1 MPRCGM
7 QQSRLLSILLR
18 LQTQGRVS
26 AKALSET
33 FEVSIRT
40 IYRDIDQ
47 LSAAGVPV
55 YAETGRNGGFQLLDG
70 YRTKLTGLDRPE
82 AESLFL
88 AGLPFAAEQLGM
100 GLALDTTRMKL
111 LAALPEAMR
120 ADAEKVT
127 KRFHADPVAWFQDA
141 EEHRRL
147 PDLAAAVWAGRQLQL
162 RYDSWEK
169 VVDRR
174 VSPLGLVLKGGI
186 WYLVAAVEAS
196 SSPPNA
202 KRSGGAPSEG
212 REGGN
217 PRTYRVASIL
227 DMTVLDA
234 PAVLPPKFDL
244 KRYWKTF
251 ARDYETRMQSGTA
264 RIRARQPALK
274 ELARLSAAMSRAVR
288 DAGPVDQ
295 NGWRALDIPIESVP
309 AATRDLL
316 RFGAQVQALGP
327 PELVRAMRAAVHDLA
342 MLYPPAKR

>member
-1 MPRCGM
+1 M

-26 AKALSET
+26 AKAMAET

-70 YRTKLTGLDRPE
+70 YRTRLTGLDRPE

-100 GLALDTTRMKL
+100 GAALDTTRMKL

-141 EEHRRL
+141 EEHRHL
-147 PDLAAAVWAGRQLQL
+147 PDLAAAVWAGRQIQI

-169 VVDRR
+169 IVDRQL
-174 VSPLGLVLKGGI
+174 SPLGLVLKGGI
-186 WYLVAAVEAS
+186 WYLVGAV
-196 SSPPNA
+196 
-202 KRSGGAPSEG
+202 GAQ
-212 REGGN
+212 

-227 DMTVLDA
+227 DMSVLDT
-234 PAVLPPKFDL
+234 AVIVPPKFDL
-244 KRYWKTF
+244 KTYWAAF

-264 RIRARQPALK
+264 RIRAKQPALK
-274 ELARLSAAMSRAVR
+274 ELARLSAAMARAVAHAKPE
-288 DAGPVDQ
+288 DAD
-295 NGWRALDIPIESVP
+295 GWRTLTIPTESTP
-309 AATRDLL
+309 ATVRDLL
-316 RFGAQVQALGP
+316 RFGADVQALGP
-327 PELVRAMRAAVHDLA
+327 SELVRAMRAAVHDLA
-342 MLYPPAKR
+342 KLYATSKR

>member
-1 MPRCGM
+1 M

-26 AKALSET
+26 AKSLAEA

-55 YAETGRNGGFQLLDG
+55 YAETGRSGGFQLLDG

-100 GLALDTTRMKL
+100 GAALETTRMKL

-120 ADAEKVT
+120 GEAEKVS

-141 EEHRRL
+141 EEHRHL
-147 PDLAAAVWAGRQLQL
+147 PELAAAVWSARQIQI

-169 VVDRR
+169 IVERR
-174 VSPLGLVLKGGI
+174 VSPLGLVLKGGL
-186 WYLVAAVEAS
+186 WYLVGAV
-196 SSPPNA
+196 
-202 KRSGGAPSEG
+202 GGQ
-212 REGGN
+212 

-227 DMTVLDA
+227 DMTVAGAAAEA
-234 PAVLPPKFDL
+234 PPGFDL
-244 KRYWKTF
+244 KKHWRQF
-251 ARDYETRMQSGTA
+251 ARDYESRMQSGTA
-264 RIRARQPALK
+264 RIRAKAPAMR
-274 ELARLSAAMSRAVR
+274 ELAKASAAMARAVR
-288 DAGPVDQ
+288 RAGSEDAE
-295 NGWRALDIPIESVP
+295 GWRTLDIPIESIP
-309 AATRDLL
+309 AAVRELL
-316 RFGAQVQALGP
+316 RFGTGVQALGP
-327 PELVRAMRAAVHDLA
+327 KDLVVAMRAAVHDLA
-342 MLYPPAKR
+342 KLYAADKR